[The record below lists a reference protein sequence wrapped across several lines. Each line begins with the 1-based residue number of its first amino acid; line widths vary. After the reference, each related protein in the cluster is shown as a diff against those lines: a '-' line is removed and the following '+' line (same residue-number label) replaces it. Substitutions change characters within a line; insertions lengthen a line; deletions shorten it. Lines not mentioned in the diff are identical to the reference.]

1 LRFVVLKRETENYS
15 RVEKPN
21 TTNKK
26 PDGFIGSFRGVLIKR
41 QQYFI
46 ATG

>member
-21 TTNKK
+21 TNKK

-41 QQYFI
+41 KQYFI